1 MSVILPHEAIRKL
14 SKNLGYE
21 FQNLELLHVALTHS
35 SWCAENRDAVSNER
49 LEFLGDA
56 VLGMAVARLI
66 YDGYPT
72 LSEGQ
77 LTQLRATVI
86 SSSSLSR
93 LAENL
98 GVGPSL
104 RLGKGQVPIDK
115 IMPPSIL
122 EDAMEAIIGA
132 VYLDGGQDA
141 AAKLILELLGEQI
154 EENSKRNNED
164 FKSRL
169 QSLAGQEYATT
180 PEYEIE
186 SEGPAHAQRFFVK
199 VSINNRVLGYGEGR
213 SKKEAEQFAAGEAL
227 RILLD
232 EEDDNKNGMMR

>member
-1 MSVILPHEAIRKL
+1 MILILPHEAISKL
-14 SKNLGYE
+14 AENLGYE
-21 FQNLELLHVALTHS
+21 FQNLELLQVALTHS
-35 SWCAENRDAVSNER
+35 SWCAENDGAVSNEK

-56 VLGMAVARLI
+56 VLGMAVTRLI
-66 YDGYPT
+66 YDWYPT

-77 LTQLRATVI
+77 FTQLRATVVR
-86 SSSSLSR
+86 SSSLSR
-93 LAENL
+93 LAERL
-98 GVGPSL
+98 GVGPYL
-104 RLGKGQVPIDK
+104 RLGKGQVPIGE
-115 IMPPSIL
+115 IMQPSIL

-132 VYLDGGQDA
+132 VYLDGGHDA
-141 AAKLILELLGEQI
+141 STKLVLQLLGEQI

-169 QSLAGQEYATT
+169 QSLTGQEFATT

-186 SEGPAHAQRFFVK
+186 SEGPDHEKRFFVK
-199 VSINNRVLGYGEGR
+199 VSINDRILGYGEGR

>member
-1 MSVILPHEAIRKL
+1 
-14 SKNLGYE
+14 
-21 FQNLELLHVALTHS
+21 
-35 SWCAENRDAVSNER
+35 
-49 LEFLGDA
+49 
-56 VLGMAVARLI
+56 MAVARLI

-141 AAKLILELLGEQI
+141 AAKT
-154 EENSKRNNED
+154 NS
-164 FKSRL
+164 
-169 QSLAGQEYATT
+169 
-180 PEYEIE
+180 
-186 SEGPAHAQRFFVK
+186 
-199 VSINNRVLGYGEGR
+199 
-213 SKKEAEQFAAGEAL
+213 
-227 RILLD
+227 
-232 EEDDNKNGMMR
+232 